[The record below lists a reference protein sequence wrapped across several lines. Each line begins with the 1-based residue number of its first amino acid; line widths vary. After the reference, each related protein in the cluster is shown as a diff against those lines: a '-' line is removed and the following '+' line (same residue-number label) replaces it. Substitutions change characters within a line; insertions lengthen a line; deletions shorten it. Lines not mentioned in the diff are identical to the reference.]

1 MPPEERRAAL
11 VEATLPLLLEHG
23 ATVSTRQIAEAAGVA
38 EGTIF
43 RVFESK
49 DDLVHA
55 CLHDALTN
63 DALAEQLDALPRDLD
78 LPDTVARTAAILAE
92 RIAEIRTLLGLVL
105 HRPQPAA
112 SEDCARPDPVA
123 LRARAVDA
131 VAGVLA
137 RHADRLRGTPEAA
150 ASALLAVT
158 FGTTHSFFGGGD
170 LADPDALAD
179 LLLHGISKD
188 A

>member
-63 DALAEQLDALPRDLD
+63 DTLAEQLDALPRDLD
-78 LPDTVARTAAILAE
+78 LRGTVVRTAAILAE
-92 RIAEIRTLLGLVL
+92 RIADIRTLLGLVH

-123 LRARAVDA
+123 LRAGAVDA